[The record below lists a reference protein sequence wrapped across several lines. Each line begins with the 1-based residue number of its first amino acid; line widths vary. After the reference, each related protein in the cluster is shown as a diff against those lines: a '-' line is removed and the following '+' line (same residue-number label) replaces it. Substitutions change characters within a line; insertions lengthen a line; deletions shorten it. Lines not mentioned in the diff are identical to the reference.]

1 MSKFIIAVLVLLVVT
16 TGFILWQRNNGQWVI
31 KPFGPEGSL
40 GRWSSEQQ
48 VQEER
53 PLDKYTIDALSKT
66 QVRASAITLG
76 KVIEARRDS
85 TFYVFYFDVEG
96 KKVSGLAN
104 VPKARGEYPVIV
116 MLRGYVDRETYTMG
130 AGTQRAGEVFAKS
143 GFITL
148 APDFLGYGESD
159 MPSENPIEERFQTH
173 TTVLVLLESIKNLNT
188 TFAENN
194 LAARAASDQIGI
206 WGHSNGGQI
215 ALTVLEVTG
224 RSYPTV
230 LWAPVSKPFP
240 YSVLYYTDD
249 FDDRGKML
257 RRTVA
262 DFEKDYDVELY
273 NVTNFFDKI
282 NAPLAIHQ
290 GTADDSVPQKWSDQ
304 LVDELERL
312 GKDVEYFTYA
322 GSDHNLVPGGWN
334 SAVSRAID
342 FWVLD
347 MGKI

>member
-1 MSKFIIAVLVLLVVT
+1 MDVAKKVWPLLFLGIGVLAGFLFWGFKENFRQLEFPLRDERQKARPLSRYTIESLAAAQFTASTITIDRVLVE
-16 TGFILWQRNNGQWVI
+16 N
-31 KPFGPEGSL
+31 ES
-40 GRWSSEQQ
+40 
-48 VQEER
+48 
-53 PLDKYTIDALSKT
+53 
-66 QVRASAITLG
+66 IT
-76 KVIEARRDS
+76 S
-85 TFYVFYFDVEG
+85 FVFDFNVEG

-104 VPKARGEYPVIV
+104 VPKARGEYPLIV
-116 MLRGYVDRETYTMG
+116 MLRGYVDRETYTTG

-159 MPSENPIEERFQTH
+159 MPSENPIEERFQTY

-188 TFAENN
+188 SFLENN

-215 ALTVLEVTG
+215 ALTVLEITG

-290 GTADDSVPQKWSDQ
+290 GTDDGSVPQKWSDQ

-312 GKDVEYFTYA
+312 GKDVEYFTYVGA
-322 GSDHNLVPGGWN
+322 DHNLLPVGWN
-334 SAVSRAID
+334 LAVTRAID
-342 FWVLD
+342 FYLLTWARVNQ
-347 MGKI
+347 

>member
-1 MSKFIIAVLVLLVVT
+1 MDVAKKVWPLLLLGIGVLAGYFWGFKENFRQLEFPLRDERQKARPLSRYTIESLAAAQFTASTITIDRVLVE
-16 TGFILWQRNNGQWVI
+16 N
-31 KPFGPEGSL
+31 ES
-40 GRWSSEQQ
+40 
-48 VQEER
+48 
-53 PLDKYTIDALSKT
+53 
-66 QVRASAITLG
+66 IT
-76 KVIEARRDS
+76 S
-85 TFYVFYFDVEG
+85 FVFDFNVEG
-96 KKVSGLAN
+96 KKVSGLIN
-104 VPKARGEYPVIV
+104 IPKARGEYPVIV
-116 MLRGYVDRETYTMG
+116 MLRGYVDRETYTTG

-143 GFITL
+143 GLITL

-159 MPSENPIEERFQTH
+159 MPSENPIEERFQTY

-290 GTADDSVPQKWSDQ
+290 GTDDDSVPVKWSDE
-304 LVDELERL
+304 LVERFERL
-312 GKDVEYFTYA
+312 GKDVEYFTYVGA
-322 GSDHNLVPGGWN
+322 DHNLLPVGWN
-334 SAVSRAID
+334 SAVTRAID
-342 FWVLD
+342 FYLLTWVRVNQ
-347 MGKI
+347 